1 MARMTGNKRI
11 LRKVVSVMLAILFV
25 LGAMPPMVLDVFA
38 ADETFSSGAV
48 YLDADDSGKEIII
61 QNGVFSVTVNGA
73 TDITI
78 IFDNVTIDRGTMD
91 GTNGYTDAANGS
103 TIENLYYVSQQ
114 LGVEGKAQVCPFLIT
129 GNAEVTAQF
138 RGTCTF
144 YAGTNG
150 CTVSEQNRYTAT
162 HNGGGYAG
170 IQVQSGSTLII
181 DDATDLMVYG
191 GVQHARPNAQGNVP
205 GTNTAY
211 SDVLRANADIQ
222 NAGYNDP
229 FDQAY
234 RGPNNRA
241 FDSASGGAGIGGGV
255 WLDTNSSASGSY
267 TNGTPGTIIIN
278 KGNIEA
284 WGGVQAAGIGG
295 GVNSAATTGMIQING
310 GNITAHGGRF
320 GAGIGDGDSVN
331 GNTSTAYRDAH
342 SEIEINGGNITVYG
356 GVASPGI
363 GSSDEVS
370 HGNGFGTDTL
380 RDMSISI
387 NAGNVNAFSGFPK
400 EFNGNNYPTDAPAS
414 IGAGSLTRLPANS
427 IYISSASTQ
436 LDASF
441 SNYAITENGS
451 QATAVP
457 TINVDSDGY
466 LFLLR
471 TGDYYSSGTRK
482 FELYLPLKEENPNI
496 TGQMCTIYVDQTTHI
511 KYYVAENGDVYD
523 EAWNGPLEPGVVPD
537 EITLFVD
544 PERSEKIK
552 DIEVAYYFRSVAITL
567 PHPSLYGG
575 IYALTVPTE
584 GVAGNLDKPTIDPF
598 ISITIDARQQG
609 TQSGVVTYPSKHNL
623 NLDATAAPFKDLDVY
638 DEGKFDPST
647 NGLIGDD
654 YKEKVYSYTVY
665 IDAASNKATL
675 YALYEST
682 GTGTSKANI
691 YLDDALVTPT
701 GNHAVGTEIDLSL
714 EIDMTGVTQKTVRL
728 KKIDGNHS
736 IGAISYKIT
745 IIKRGSYILDFE
757 DADKIYDGKPL
768 DMNCLGVFEPSKAAY
783 REIVDTDI
791 DKTPITQAP
800 QNMSYGPYN
809 STMYLTRTGSF
820 MSYTYYL
827 IDISMTVKTF
837 VESGNNGNLVVNYI
851 VELDVAQNSNSGNI
865 TGINTNG
872 YALGWKATYGA
883 DYDNPSISLLTGKPT
898 WLSTSRTWLGTA
910 NKNSNQ
916 NVDGNRLAG
925 ANNNN
930 YAYAFISESG
940 ELRIRYG
947 TAGTGDDTNCV
958 FFTLAS
964 NSSSSSDQK
973 IGTRNTVLANVQAAL
988 EAGKTNG
995 IFPYEEYSFTGGTQN
1010 MTIQTYEA
1018 KQTSNGF
1025 WGGGTYN
1032 NKNNADDETLTYNLG
1047 GTKTPIS
1054 SGRFEIYPTSF
1065 TLATLPTADLE
1076 HIEYTYRRIKDADG
1090 NTVDEPETTTAP
1102 IDAGTYL
1109 VKAKLERQSYVA
1121 HGEVEAVISKRAVMT
1136 VQIEN
1141 WLLYISSSQL
1151 VTYDGI
1157 IHDPG
1162 EISIA
1167 NVVAG
1172 DDVIMLADAAAGKV
1186 YYNTITIGYAMDKIS
1201 IVEPYLQGADIANYY
1216 IQYTNEAALEI
1227 RVYGQIAYDMT
1238 GAMFLKTE
1246 TGMWR
1251 KYLDT
1256 AGGVQVE
1263 FGNADYQSPAEV
1275 DAIFGAYRSHA
1286 QYVMARTENEG
1297 SDSGRYAIDIEYGE
1311 LQYSFY
1317 HSHWNVNTLEYED
1330 NIDAYWDGNDGS
1342 NNKVTIINYSN
1353 YQIQYQ
1359 ISTEIFFL
1367 YAPLTPGSKAGISA
1381 AVTTDIQGNA
1391 QISQDAWIPMD
1402 AATPG
1407 DHTRQGTAE
1416 QMSYYIYIT
1425 GTPQMSD
1432 STNVHIGDVTL
1443 KFKPVM

>member
-1 MARMTGNKRI
+1 MARMIGNKRI

-25 LGAMPPMVLDVFA
+25 LGAMPPMALDVFA

-78 IFDNVTIDRGTMD
+78 IFDNVTINRRTMRD
-91 GTNGYTDAANGS
+91 ETGNYTDSANGS

-114 LGVEGKAQVCPFLIT
+114 LEEQGKAQVCPFLIT

-150 CTVSEQNRYTAT
+150 CTVSNANVYTAT
-162 HNGGGYAG
+162 ANGGGYAG

-181 DDATDLMVYG
+181 DDATDLTVYG
-191 GVQHARPNAQGNVP
+191 GVQHAIPNEDGNITVNGVTVP
-205 GTNTAY
+205 Y

-229 FDQAY
+229 FSSGAY
-234 RGPNNRA
+234 TGPNGRA

-370 HGNGFGTDTL
+370 HANGFGTDTL

-400 EFNGNNYPTDAPAS
+400 QFNGNSYPTDAPAA

-451 QATAVP
+451 QATAAP

-471 TGDYYSSGTRK
+471 TGNYYSSGTRK

-523 EAWNGPLEPGVVPD
+523 EAWNGPLEPGAVPD

-584 GVAGNLDKPTIDPF
+584 GVAGNLDKPTTDPF
-598 ISITIDARQQG
+598 ISITIDAQQQG

-623 NLDATAAPFKDLDVY
+623 DLDATAAPFKDLDVY

-647 NGLIGDD
+647 NGLIGDN
-654 YKEKVYSYTVY
+654 YKEKVYAYTVY
-665 IDAASNKATL
+665 IDALSNKATL

-682 GTGTSKANI
+682 GIGTSKANI

-701 GNHAVGTEIDLSL
+701 GNHAAGTEVSLSL
-714 EIDMTGVTQKTVRL
+714 DVDMTGVTQKTVRL

-768 DMNCLGVFEPSKAAY
+768 DVNCLGVFEPADPRIEGPFPEAV
-783 REIVDTDI
+783 VDPTPQNISYSGTIFSEEYTSSNMVVYTRNRTYYAIAVTMGVEAEVVTPQGSSTDI
-791 DKTPITQAP
+791 
-800 QNMSYGPYN
+800 
-809 STMYLTRTGSF
+809 
-820 MSYTYYL
+820 
-827 IDISMTVKTF
+827 
-837 VESGNNGNLVVNYI
+837 VVNYVVKFNVTRGNNTSSI
-851 VELDVAQNSNSGNI
+851 SEPNFSMGWQVTYNADGTVKDGANGIEQLSGNGMLTAETTRI
-865 TGINTNG
+865 G
-872 YALGWKATYGA
+872 YARNNTPINVEI
-883 DYDNPSISLLTGKPT
+883 DSDNRTVSITSSTHSLEMFSLPISSGVG
-898 WLSTSRTWLGTA
+898 STKTD
-910 NKNSNQ
+910 SNQ
-916 NVDGNRLAG
+916 SEVYAQAQAALSGG
-925 ANNNN
+925 ATSGTFTYETYELQETVHPITVTTYRRNNNN
-930 YAYAFISESG
+930 
-940 ELRIRYG
+940 
-947 TAGTGDDTNCV
+947 TAN
-958 FFTLAS
+958 
-964 NSSSSSDQK
+964 
-973 IGTRNTVLANVQAAL
+973 NTVNASQVNVA
-988 EAGKTNG
+988 
-995 IFPYEEYSFTGGTQN
+995 
-1010 MTIQTYEA
+1010 
-1018 KQTSNGF
+1018 
-1025 WGGGTYN
+1025 
-1032 NKNNADDETLTYNLG
+1032 LG
-1047 GTKTPIS
+1047 GTKTPTGKGS
-1054 SGRFEIYPTSF
+1054 YEIVSDSF
-1065 TLATLPTADLE
+1065 VLVSLPASDLE
-1076 HIEYTYRRIKDADG
+1076 HIEYTYQRIKDADG
-1090 NTVDEPETTTAP
+1090 NTVVGEPETTTAP

-1121 HGEVEAVISKRAVMT
+1121 HGELEAVISKRAVIA

-1151 VTYDGI
+1151 TTYDGI

-1162 EISIA
+1162 DISIS
-1167 NVVAG
+1167 NVVDG
-1172 DDVIMLADAAAGKV
+1172 DDVTMLADAAAGKV
-1186 YYNTITIGYAMDKIS
+1186 YYNTITVGYAMDKIS
-1201 IVEPYLQGADIANYY
+1201 IVEPYLQGADIVNYY

-1227 RVYGQIAYDMT
+1227 RVFGQIAYDMT

-1275 DAIFGAYRSHA
+1275 DASFGAYRSHA

-1317 HSHWNVNTLEYED
+1317 HSHWNVNTLEYQE
-1330 NIDAYWDGNDGS
+1330 NELSHWDGNDGS

-1359 ISTEIFFL
+1359 ISAEIFFL
-1367 YAPLTPGSKAGISA
+1367 YAPVTPGSQAGISA
-1381 AVTTDIQGNA
+1381 KVTTDIQGNA

-1402 AATPG
+1402 AAIPG
-1407 DHTRQGTAE
+1407 DHTRQGTAA
-1416 QMSYYIYIT
+1416 QMSYYIYIS

-1432 STNVHIGDVTL
+1432 STNVNIGDVTL
-1443 KFKPVM
+1443 KFKPVT